1 MLFLFL
7 KKNYCLFRTVY
18 WYAKMPQ
25 WLRKKMILN
34 KLFYKL
40 SKIFLF
46 LQNSYK
52 HKMSKKNS
60 AKFSAFK
67 STNQVRLENA
77 LKMH

>member
-1 MLFLFL
+1 MLFLIL

-40 SKIFLF
+40 TKIFLF

-52 HKMSKKNS
+52 HKMSKKNIMG
-60 AKFSAFK
+60 K